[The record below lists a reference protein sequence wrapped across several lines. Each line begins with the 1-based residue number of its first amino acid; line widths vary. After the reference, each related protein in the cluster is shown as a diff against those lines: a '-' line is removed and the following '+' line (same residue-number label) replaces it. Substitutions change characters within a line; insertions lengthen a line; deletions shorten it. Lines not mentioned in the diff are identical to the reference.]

1 MRRRSVDIRNDM
13 EMLLNFVTVCL
24 SVLGLWISVYFT
36 GVYYRWF
43 SPDVRWMPQ
52 VCRMTDKSCRTVL
65 DTPRAK
71 LFGVP
76 NAVFGIAA
84 YLYVILNVFFFPA
97 WLGLLILSLALL
109 RSLYLAYSL
118 LFVTK
123 IPCPLCFT
131 THAVNLILFLI
142 YLKRL

>member
-1 MRRRSVDIRNDM
+1 MDGM
-13 EMLLNFVTVCL
+13 EVITHLTVVFL
-24 SVLGLWISVYFT
+24 SVIGLWISVYFT

-43 SPDVRWMPQ
+43 SPDVKWIPQ
-52 VCRMTDKSCRTVL
+52 VCRMNEKSCRTVL

-71 LFGVP
+71 LFGLP
-76 NAVFGIAA
+76 NAVFGIAV
-84 YLYVILNVFFFPA
+84 YTYVILDVFFFPV
-97 WLGLLILSLALL
+97 WPGFLILSFALL

-131 THAVNLILFLI
+131 THAINLALFLI
-142 YLKRL
+142 YAKSALLT